1 VKVKSSIPSYIVFGL
16 LLGLVQ
22 CSETAMRSAIY
33 EPDLGEE
40 APAGPSEIPQG
51 TRTRTSNRAER
62 DGENNERRTRGEGET
77 VPVNGVETESESDS
91 NSFGVYGSLSEMRLT
106 LTEKELLLGV
116 LWPQA
121 SVNDVEISSIRMDLR
136 TTEVVE
142 ELSERHLEGYLMFK
156 AGGLRTRHLS
166 NEEPVIF
173 AAAGDIDI
181 MLAQFRIEEG
191 LLLDVEMKRVRSRT
205 PEEADANPWEG
216 RMTLIKKDGTRK
228 EVGRLKGIVGLKE
241 QEQ

>member
-1 VKVKSSIPSYIVFGL
+1 MKTKSSIPSYIVFGL

-40 APAGPSEIPQG
+40 APAGPNQYPQG

-62 DGENNERRTRGEGET
+62 DGEQTNRRTDETAPVNAGET
-77 VPVNGVETESESDS
+77 ETDADS
-91 NSFGVYGSLSEMRLT
+91 SSTYGSLSEMRLT
-106 LTEKELLLGV
+106 LTKRDLLVGV
-116 LWPQA
+116 LWP
-121 SVNDVEISSIRMDLR
+121 SSSGRDIDITSIRMDLR

-142 ELSERHLEGYLMFK
+142 ELSERHLEGYLLFK
-156 AGGLRTRHLS
+156 ADGHRTRHLT
-166 NEEPVIF
+166 NEGPVIF

-191 LLLDVEMKRVRSRT
+191 LLVDVEMKRTRSRT
-205 PEEADANPWEG
+205 VEEADANPWEG
-216 RMTLIKKDGTRK
+216 RVTLIKDGTRK
-228 EVGRLKGIVGLKE
+228 EVGRLKGLVGLKE